1 MFYYLVALLIF
12 AVDQATKWLIVKKM
26 ELGQSISI
34 IDQVFYITSHRNR
47 GAAFGILQD
56 QRYFFII
63 ITIIVVGA
71 VIYYLQKHAHD
82 TLLKTALALVLGGA
96 VGNFI
101 DRLLHG
107 EVVDFLDVKI
117 GSYDFPIFNV
127 ADSALVIGV
136 GLIFIQ
142 SFMESKKKETENE

>member
-1 MFYYLVALLIF
+1 MSYG
-12 AVDQATKWLIVKKM
+12 
-26 ELGQSISI
+26 ESIPV
-34 IDQVFYITSHRNR
+34 IDEVFYITSHRNR

-63 ITIIVVGA
+63 ITIAVVGA
-71 VIYYLQKHAHD
+71 VVYYLQKHAHGKM
-82 TLLKTALALVLGGA
+82 LKFALALVLGGA
-96 VGNFI
+96 IGNFS
-101 DRLLHG
+101 DRLLRG
-107 EVVDFLDVKI
+107 EVVDFLNVFI

-142 SFMESKKKETENE
+142 SFTESSKKEIKNEQI